1 MPHTIAENLQRLTN
15 ATASLKTA
23 ITTKGGTV
31 GAGDGLEDLATAVS
45 TIPSGDDSGYFI
57 KESLPITFNGNG
69 NNLDDYIIYG
79 KQGGLNGVCPNV
91 YTTINDGSIH
101 RGYWGE
107 WYTSERYLPDEPAYN
122 RSGAW
127 EGLCNEIYLD
137 VGTYTLSVYI
147 KTEDVTITEGVYLYI
162 VEYRDFPKYSQAAT
176 VTLPGTTTPTVGTLL
191 ETVTNSWQ
199 RYTFTFDITVA
210 GYVAPRVEK
219 KNSDGTNIIITCYQL
234 EKGATASP
242 YVAYNTPGITIN
254 VNDSTIFFPLDE
266 PLGPDD
272 TLTMADTGVGIST
285 INGLNTITTPI
296 VGGFDMKIKGGI
308 SSLVLGTKAI
318 NSNGTYQAS
327 TDNNAGY
334 TEVSVNV
341 PNSYVADDEGKVV
354 SNGALVAQ
362 TSSSTNANG
371 TVDTTLINSLSVSV
385 PNTYVA
391 GDEGKVVSN
400 GTLVAQSSSSTTT
413 NGTVDT
419 TLINSLDVDVANT
432 YVAGDEG
439 KVVYNGALVAQT
451 AYPTELKEN
460 DTYDTTNYNSITVNV
475 PARGY
480 NHGGVNFFDVDG
492 AILYSYT
499 PEEFLTLTEMPPN
512 PDRTYDW
519 LTAQGWN
526 WTLADAKAYVTAYGA
541 LNIGQH
547 YITIDGKTAIHVLL
561 PDGCLNPQLGL
572 YLSGTVDVDWGDETE
587 HETLTGTSSAYKY
600 ATHTYTNP
608 GRYYIL
614 ITVTSGTA
622 IIKGG
627 NSANKLFCKG
637 GTGNNT
643 PGNEAKKYTNCI
655 QDIHIGSNMDIGS
668 YAFYRCYSMLHVSI
682 PSTVRSINSSSFQ
695 WNTSLQAVVIP
706 EGVTSLGTSTFE
718 GCYGLRF
725 VSTPKSLTS
734 LGQKCFSQCY
744 SVIALTFSNSMTSV
758 DQKCFADTPSCDL
771 LQTPGVTGALP
782 TEFCARNRTMMD
794 FTIPEG
800 VTEIGQD
807 AFTYCYGIMNVSVP
821 TTLRTTKSNAFS
833 YCQALKTIEFP
844 DEFTTMGDSTFESC
858 SALQEFKIPS
868 SMTAIPAKAFN
879 ACASLSY
886 IVIPSGITS
895 IASAAF
901 SGCYGLAYIKF
912 EGTTPPSVVNSAVW
926 SNIQTDCAI
935 FVPQN
940 GYESY
945 ISAANYPSPSSYT
958 YYIFDTYT
966 SGGELPNMMSGVKT
980 YDLTWYASRSDAI
993 SQTNPITE
1001 GNGKEIYARVVEH
1014 V

>member
-1 MPHTIAENLQRLTN
+1 MPEHTIAENLQRLTN

-23 ITTKGGTV
+23 ITAKGGTV

-45 TIPSGDDSGYFI
+45 TIPSGDDTGHFI
-57 KESLPITFNGNG
+57 KESLPITFNGDG

-91 YTTINDGSIH
+91 YLPINNNSIH
-101 RGYWGE
+101 HDYWGE
-107 WYTSERYLPDEPAYN
+107 WYTYERYLPDEPAYN
-122 RSGAW
+122 RSGEW
-127 EGLCNEIYLD
+127 QGLCNEIYLD
-137 VGTYTLSVYI
+137 VGTYTFSVYI
-147 KTEDVTITEGVYLYI
+147 KTEDATITNGVTIYI
-162 VEYRDFPKYSQAAT
+162 VEVGDFPKYAQAAT
-176 VTLPGTTTPTVGTLL
+176 VTLPGTTTPTVGTTL

-219 KNSDGTNIIITCYQL
+219 RNGDGTNIIVTCYQL
-234 EKGATASP
+234 EKGAVASP
-242 YVAYNTPGITIN
+242 YVAYNTTGITLN
-254 VNDSTIFFPLDE
+254 VNDSIIFFPLDE

-272 TLTMADTGVGIST
+272 TLTMADTGVSIST

-308 SSLVLGTKAI
+308 SSLVLGTKTI
-318 NSNGTYQAS
+318 SSNGTYQAS
-327 TDNNAGY
+327 TDNDDGY

-341 PNSYVADDEGKVV
+341 PNS
-354 SNGALVAQ
+354 
-362 TSSSTNANG
+362 
-371 TVDTTLINSLSVSV
+371 
-385 PNTYVA
+385 
-391 GDEGKVVSN
+391 
-400 GTLVAQSSSSTTT
+400 
-413 NGTVDT
+413 
-419 TLINSLDVDVANT
+419 

-451 AYPTELKEN
+451 ACPTELKDN
-460 DTYDTTNYNSITVNV
+460 DTYDTTNYNSVTVNV

-499 PEEFLTLTEMPPN
+499 PEEFLALTEMPPN

-526 WTLADAKAYVTAYGA
+526 WTLSDAKAYVTAYGA

-561 PDGCLNPQLGL
+561 PEGCLNPQLGL
-572 YLSGTVDVDWGDETE
+572 YLSGTVDIDWGDETE
-587 HETLTGTSSAYKY
+587 HETLTGTSSSYKY
-600 ATHTYTNP
+600 TTHTYAEP

-637 GTGNNT
+637 GLGNNT
-643 PGNEAKKYTNCI
+643 PGNESKKYTNCI
-655 QDIHIGSNMDIGS
+655 QDIHIGSDMDIGS
-668 YAFYRCYSMLHVSI
+668 YAFYRCYSMMHVSI
-682 PSTVRSINSSSFQ
+682 PSTVRSINTSSFQ

-807 AFTYCYGIMNVSVP
+807 AFTYCYGIMHVSVP

-868 SMTAIPAKAFN
+868 SMTTIPMKAFN

-895 IASAAF
+895 IGSSAFA
-901 SGCYGLAYIKF
+901 GCYGLAYIKF
-912 EGTTPPSVVNSAVW
+912 EGTTPPSVPNSAVW
-926 SNIQTDCAI
+926 SNIPTDCKI
-935 FVPQN
+935 YVPAGSLTDYTTAQ
-940 GYESY
+940 Y
-945 ISAANYPSPSSYT
+945 YPDPNTYT
-958 YYIFDTYT
+958 YEEYSTT
-966 SGGELPNMMSGVKT
+966 
-980 YDLTWYASRSDAI
+980 
-993 SQTNPITE
+993 
-1001 GNGKEIYARVVEH
+1001 
-1014 V
+1014 